1 MKVRQCSLN
10 TVYSHCG
17 PTQTPI
23 ILVRTRFCIDAPA
36 QTFPHDHRAKC
47 KATLVEQVNMQFE
60 QSRDRQSGESDRSS
74 DSCAGLS

>member
-1 MKVRQCSLN
+1 MPPLRRSRM
-10 TVYSHCG
+10 T
-17 PTQTPI
+17 I
-23 ILVRTRFCIDAPA
+23 DRTR
-36 QTFPHDHRAKC
+36 QGGSAKC